1 MRLWVLIWLTLCYQA
16 ASSAPSRAEIPLEW
30 VKRNIEQRVVNLKGW
45 LAPYEKI
52 ALYTRVD
59 GYLRKVLVDTGS
71 SVDQGQVLAIV
82 DVPELEI
89 EKRRAEARIREA
101 EAELHRAEAALKLQA
116 TIAKRLTRLH
126 HESHGAVTQEEV
138 DDATG
143 QWHIAQAEVQVRQ
156 AILASA
162 QSQLANVKTQLEFAI
177 VRAPFAGIVTR
188 RLLHPGAL
196 VVSGRKG
203 GHPILHLAS
212 RDRLRLVI
220 RIPERMAPFLR
231 QGIQAVVRFPALPGK
246 NYSATVARL
255 GGILIEGHM
264 RAEADLEAQPGLH
277 PGMQGIVTL
286 FMW

>member
-1 MRLWVLIWLTLCYQA
+1 MRIWVLIWLILGCQA
-16 ASSAPSRAEIPLEW
+16 AFSGPFRPEVPLEW
-30 VKRNIEQRVVNLKGW
+30 IKRNIEQRVVNLKGW
-45 LAPYEKI
+45 LEPYEKV

-59 GYLRKVLVDTGS
+59 GYLRDVPVDTGS
-71 SVDQGQVLAIV
+71 AVKRGQVLAIV

-89 EKRRAEARIREA
+89 EKRRAEARIEQA

-126 HESHGAVTQEEV
+126 RESHGAVTQEEV
-138 DDATG
+138 DDAVG
-143 QWHIAQAEVQVRQ
+143 QWHIAQAEVEVRQ
-156 AILASA
+156 ASLASA
-162 QSQLANVKTQLEFAI
+162 QSQLANVTTQLDFAI

-203 GHPILHLAS
+203 GHPILQLATH
-212 RDRLRLVI
+212 DRLRLVI

-246 NYSATVARL
+246 NYSATVSRL
-255 GGILIEGHM
+255 GGILIDGHM
-264 RAEADLEAQPGLH
+264 RVEADLEAQPGLH